1 MKNIILI
8 GMPGCGKSTVGVILA
23 KSLGYS
29 FMDTDLLISAKA
41 SKPLQKIIDV
51 NGLEAFLKLEEE
63 VGATL
68 DCYGYVVATGGSMV
82 LSERAMENLKSLG
95 TVIYIKVSLPEL
107 DKRLVNFKTR
117 GIVRKPGQTVF
128 DVFAERTALY
138 EKYADIIVESE
149 HDAILE
155 HTVHK
160 IVEAVNAIDN

>member
-1 MKNIILI
+1 MKNIVLI
-8 GMPGCGKSTVGVILA
+8 GMPGCGKSTVGVVLA

-29 FMDTDLLISAKA
+29 FIDTDLLISAKA
-41 SKPLQKIIDV
+41 SKPLQKIIDI

-82 LSERAMENLKSLG
+82 MSEKAMTNLKNLG
-95 TVIYIKVSLPEL
+95 TVVYIKVSLDEL
-107 DKRLVNFKTR
+107 EKRLVNFKTR
-117 GIVRKPGQTVF
+117 GIVRQPGQTIE
-128 DVFAERTALY
+128 DIFAERTALY
-138 EKYADIIVESE
+138 EKYADITVESE

-160 IVEAVNAIDN
+160 IVEALN

>member
-29 FMDTDLLISAKA
+29 FVDTDLLISEKA

-68 DCYGYVVATGGSMV
+68 DCYGYVIATGGSMV
-82 LSERAMENLKSLG
+82 MSEKAMENLKSLG
-95 TVIYIKVSLPEL
+95 TVVYIDVTLEEIE
-107 DKRLVNFKTR
+107 KRLVNFKTR
-117 GIVRKPGQTVF
+117 GIVRKQGETIQDIFNARSV
-128 DVFAERTALY
+128 LY
-138 EKYADIIVESE
+138 NKYADVVVTND

-155 HTVHK
+155 NTVHK
-160 IVEAVNAIDN
+160 IVEALSDEKE